1 MKIKESTQTGK
12 SAYAVGKELGISK
25 NTARKYMQPQFSPPV
40 KIGLVSKLDPFKPL
54 LHGLMADGI
63 YNCVVLLERL
73 SEAGYDGG
81 ISILKDYVHPFR
93 PPKKLPAVRRY
104 ETPPGKQAQM
114 DWGICQYTD
123 VRGAAHKVPVF
134 VMVLGSSRAK
144 YIEFTSRCDLASL
157 ERCMVNAF
165 THFGGV
171 PERVL
176 TDNMK
181 TVITGRESGKPIWN
195 TAFEAFSVDMGFV
208 PKVCAPRRP
217 QTKGKVERLV
227 SYVKDNF
234 VPGRRFEDLND
245 LNRQAIQWCRE
256 RDLKVHGT
264 TGKVP
269 AEELSKEQLLSL
281 PAQNVIDKYR
291 WESRT
296 VTRDGFVSFDGIR
309 YGVPW
314 QYSGRQ
320 VQVRLCSGHIE
331 IYLDSILIARHEAK
345 YSGGR
350 IVWLSGQYFG
360 LSEKGGMPLPR
371 PSALQTS
378 PQVEVRDLSEYDFIF
393 EVASNG

>member
-1 MKIKESTQTGK
+1 MKIKESAQAGI
-12 SAYAVGKELGISK
+12 SAYAIGKELGISK
-25 NTARKYMQPQFSPPV
+25 NTARKYMQTSVEAPA
-40 KIGLVSKLDPFKPL
+40 KIDRLSKLDPYKPL
-54 LHGLMADGI
+54 LHELMGSGI

-73 SEAGYDGG
+73 NEAGYDGS

-114 DWGICQYTD
+114 DWGICHYTD
-123 VRGAAHKVPVF
+123 ARGATHKVPVF
-134 VMVLGSSRAK
+134 VMVLGCSRAK
-144 YIEFTSRCDLASL
+144 YIEFTSRCDLSSL

-165 THFGGV
+165 TYFGGV
-171 PERVL
+171 PEKVL

-181 TVITGRESGKPIWN
+181 TVIIGRESGKPIWN
-195 TAFEAFSVDMGFV
+195 SAFEDFSVDMGFV

-227 SYVKDNF
+227 GYAKDNF
-234 VPGRRFEDLND
+234 LPGRRFEDLND
-245 LNRQAIQWCRE
+245 LNHQAVQWCRE
-256 RDLKVHGT
+256 SDRKVHGT
-264 TGKVP
+264 TGKIP
-269 AEELSKEQLLSL
+269 AEELSKEPLLSL
-281 PAQNVIDKYR
+281 PPQEIMDRYR
-291 WESRT
+291 WEIRT

-320 VQVRLCSGHIE
+320 AQVRLCAGYVE
-331 IYLDSILIARHEAK
+331 IHLNNALIARHEAK

-350 IVWLSGQYFG
+350 IVWLTGQYSG
-360 LSEKGGMPLPR
+360 LSEKGGMPLQHAFAR
-371 PSALQTS
+371 QTS
-378 PQVEVRDLSEYDFIF
+378 PQVEIRDLSEYDRIF